1 MIIIGINGNPGS
13 GKTTA
18 SNLLL
23 NNESKLVIHLDDI
36 FNEIKQ
42 LLPKNNVKTFKRD
55 SYDTMI
61 LNRNGLLYK
70 TVNLKIVNKQFELAK
85 KIYANKVL
93 KRKIEQAFI
102 DGVDYFVIEGANL
115 ENYGITYLLDYLIF
129 INASQE
135 DRIDR
140 LIKRDREYSDM
151 ILKKSLNML
160 DGIDMKKYNLIID
173 NVGSKDEFSQKCLEA
188 TSMIIGDISK
198 VKQLKI

>member
-1 MIIIGINGNPGS
+1 MVVIGINGNPGS

-23 NNESKLVIHLDDI
+23 NTESKLVIHLDDI
-36 FNEIKQ
+36 FNDVKQ

-70 TVNLKIVNKQFELAK
+70 MVNLKIVNKQFELAK

-173 NVGSKDEFSQKCLEA
+173 NVGSKDEFNQKCLEA
-188 TSMIIGDISK
+188 TNIIIGDISK